1 MYRVYVGNLDQAV
14 DEGTLRGLFEEHGIA
29 IGTILKKKNY
39 AFIDC
44 ADQNN
49 VERAINQLNGKH
61 KRGVRERQAWKMIKP
76 AFLESSTWPL

>member
-61 KRGVRERQAWKMIKP
+61 
-76 AFLESSTWPL
+76 